1 MKYSK
6 CITPIMVQQSQG
18 EKKANKPK
26 PQKLSD
32 YLYDQITVTFLEL
45 KIGIEKYF
53 LPLRVLISSKNVTT
67 VTCQLS
73 FKISFLQ
80 KDTPSSGEFHLE
92 IIAPRLSA
100 SFHTQHPG
108 RQQTQKPSSINYH
121 LICISCIIHERLISA
136 PASRQEACWAR
147 SLFFSEPHTGSITPE
162 PLCPV
167 TEGFRAQN

>member
-1 MKYSK
+1 MHNSHHGLA
-6 CITPIMVQQSQG
+6 ILG
-18 EKKANKPK
+18 KKKTNKPK
-26 PQKLSD
+26 PPKLSD

-92 IIAPRLSA
+92 IIAPRLST
-100 SFHTQHPG
+100 SFHT
-108 RQQTQKPSSINYH
+108 
-121 LICISCIIHERLISA
+121 
-136 PASRQEACWAR
+136 
-147 SLFFSEPHTGSITPE
+147 
-162 PLCPV
+162 
-167 TEGFRAQN
+167 